1 MDQALIV
8 RIRERAY
15 HIWAANGGDAE
26 QNWLRAEAEILNSS
40 AAQSAE
46 AAPQKKEAKP
56 FQAEREEK
64 GFGWLTVAQRS
75 IRSIGCWN

>member
-26 QNWLRAEAEILNSS
+26 QNWLRAEAEILNRS
-40 AAQSAE
+40 AAQTAE
-46 AAPQKKEAKP
+46 PAQ
-56 FQAEREEK
+56 REEK
-64 GFGWLTVAQRS
+64 GFGWLTVAQRP
-75 IRSIGCWN
+75 IRIIGCWD

>member
-26 QNWLRAEAEILNSS
+26 QNWLRAEAEILNRS
-40 AAQSAE
+40 AAQTAE
-46 AAPQKKEAKP
+46 PAPQKKKLSAFRRNAKKR
-56 FQAEREEK
+56 AS
-64 GFGWLTVAQRS
+64 GG
-75 IRSIGCWN
+75 

>member
-40 AAQSAE
+40 AAQTAE
-46 AAPQKKEAKP
+46 AAPQKKKLSPFRRNAK
-56 FQAEREEK
+56 K
-64 GFGWLTVAQRS
+64 RS
-75 IRSIGCWN
+75 SGG